1 MNTLKIVLM
10 LGVLSGIL
18 IIVGYMIARGTGIV
32 IALVVSALLN
42 FGSYWFSDSIVL
54 KMYGARPVTRVEA
67 PVLYDAV
74 ESLAVRAK
82 IPLPAVYIVA
92 SDAPNAFATGRNEDH
107 AALAV
112 TSGLMNIMN
121 REELQGVIAHE
132 LSHIK
137 NRDILISTMAATVA
151 SAIVMLTRWAVF
163 FGNDD
168 GGGVSAIA
176 VAIVAPIAAT
186 LVQMAISRS
195 REYEAD
201 AGSAKITGDPEAL
214 VGALRKL
221 SDTASQRTLS
231 ANPATAHMFIV
242 NPLSAGTIMGLFS
255 THPPVEKRIERLL
268 KMKNER
274 TY

>member
-18 IIVGYMIARGTGIV
+18 LIVGYMVARGTGV
-32 IALVVSALLN
+32 VMALIVSALLN

-54 KMYGARPVTRVEA
+54 KMYDAKPVTRVEA
-67 PVLYDAV
+67 PILYDAV
-74 ESLAVRAK
+74 EGLAARAQ
-82 IPLPAVYIVA
+82 IPVPAVYIIP
-92 SDAPNAFATGRNEDH
+92 SQAPNAFATGRNENH

-112 TSGLMNIMN
+112 TSGLLNIMT
-121 REELQGVIAHE
+121 RDELQGVIAHE

-137 NRDILISTMAATVA
+137 HKDMLISTMAATMA
-151 SAIVMLTRWAVF
+151 SAVVMLTRWAVL
-163 FGNDD
+163 FGDED
-168 GGGVSAIA
+168 GGLSAVA
-176 VAIVAPIAAT
+176 AAIVAPIAAT

-195 REYEAD
+195 REYDAD
-201 AGSAKITGDPEAL
+201 AGSARVTGDPDAL

-221 SDTASQRTLS
+221 SGASSQKPLA

-242 NPLSAGTIMGLFS
+242 NPLSAGTVMGLFS

-268 KMKNER
+268 KMKR
-274 TY
+274 DRGY